1 MAPSMTPSMSPSTT
15 GVTLARPRFS
25 APTISA
31 AVCSMTTGWPVTP
44 AVPATSYQHDSAD
57 LRPVSH
63 NSIART
69 DVVLPAVAGRGG
81 FGAKQAAPP
90 RGVPR

>member
-1 MAPSMTPSMSPSTT
+1 MEMTMTSSMTGM
-15 GVTLARPRFS
+15 TLARPRFS
-25 APTISA
+25 AASSAPIPA
-31 AVCSMTTGWPVTP
+31 AVWSMTTGWPVTP